1 MPSFNLGSSKSN
13 QINCIV
19 PKDSKIIKDGEL
31 KKIGTK
37 TGVMRTRYYIL
48 RDHGL
53 FIYNDRQQKIPSNV
67 ISLRGLYIE

>member
-1 MPSFNLGSSKSN
+1 M
-13 QINCIV
+13 V

-31 KKIGTK
+31 MKIGTK

-53 FIYNDRQQKIPSNV
+53 FIY
-67 ISLRGLYIE
+67 

>member
-1 MPSFNLGSSKSN
+1 MPMFNLSANSSN

-31 KKIGTK
+31 MKIGAK

-53 FIYNDRQQKIPSNV
+53 FIYNNK
-67 ISLRGLYIE
+67 

>member
-1 MPSFNLGSSKSN
+1 MPTFNLGSSKSN
-13 QINCIV
+13 QITCIV

-31 KKIGTK
+31 MKIGNK

-53 FIYNDRQQKIPSNV
+53 FIYNNR
-67 ISLRGLYIE
+67 